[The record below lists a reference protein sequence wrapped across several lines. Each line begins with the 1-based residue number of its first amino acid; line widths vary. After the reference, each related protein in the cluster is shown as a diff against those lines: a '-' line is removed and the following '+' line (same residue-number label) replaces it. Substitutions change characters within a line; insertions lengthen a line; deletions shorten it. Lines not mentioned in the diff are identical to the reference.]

1 MPYED
6 NSVNLFLDGV
16 RVNGLEDI
24 TVTTSP
30 ISETIDYIGNE
41 GSQNIRSAYENTKLS
56 ISKKYYGPDGFI
68 NRFSGSLVNGYIT
81 VNNQTGNNIAF
92 TSGCLTNYSILFGIN
107 QQPSISCDFEFYNQC
122 GQLNI
127 TGQPFVVNNS
137 GFFYLNS
144 AAPEDYYYST
154 MAVIQTGNKRIYRY
168 NDNPLN
174 YFQTG
179 DDIYFS
185 GEYVNNIALI
195 SNTVSTGHTGYIY
208 RKERLPIVSSKGI
221 KLDID
226 DARNNNLIQASIN
239 YSFPKL
245 PIYNIGNKYPSKIFH
260 LTPSE
265 VICTLDFEPDNY
277 QLFNQNSWPN
287 SAKRNNL
294 NFRLFDKSGNFV
306 DAVNLGAM
314 ELISEK
320 SSVNM
325 DGTLR
330 ISAEYKKYLSV
341 ESTDSSFDISSLGNQ
356 VYFWLDANEIPNV
369 TYSPSE
375 FPVHILYDK
384 GVRQMNF
391 TGTYGDV
398 NVSASTKNGKRYIT
412 PNYDSR
418 GYGNNRLTYN
428 PTYNEDS
435 VEWAV
440 TVSGIECIFVGR
452 FTGSTS
458 SSTQSY
464 LAGSGPFNYL
474 YYGTNFS
481 TQTFQGNIGR
491 YFGTSSVIN
500 GSSSGI
506 YTDWQIFGIRR
517 GGGSPV
523 PNTGMWNGYSFG
535 AYTNSIS
542 TYDNFNGMQL
552 FGNPTMFTASWNG
565 DIGEIIWMAPQ
576 TESTR
581 NQIIKHL
588 ANKWGLS
595 AQINPNI

>member
-30 ISETIDYIGNE
+30 ISETVDYIGNE

-68 NRFSGSLVNGYIT
+68 NRFSGSLINGYIT
-81 VNNQTGNNIAF
+81 INNQTGNNIAF

-127 TGQPFVVNNS
+127 TGRPFVVNNS

-174 YFQTG
+174 YFRTG

-185 GEYVNNIALI
+185 GEYVSNIALI
-195 SNTVSTGHTGYIY
+195 SNTASTGHTGYIY

-277 QLFNQNSWPN
+277 ELFNQNNWPN

-306 DAVNLGAM
+306 DAVNLGTM

-330 ISAEYKKYLSV
+330 ISAEYKKY
-341 ESTDSSFDISSLGNQ
+341 SFTEPNYYYDISLLGNQ
-356 VYFWLDANEIPNV
+356 IYFWFDANNNPNT
-369 TYSPSE
+369 TYADSE

-384 GVRQMNF
+384 GPRDMNF
-391 TGTYGDV
+391 TGLNADATI
-398 NVSASTKNGKRYIT
+398 SANTRNGKRYLST
-412 PNYDSR
+412 TSASKR
-418 GYGNNRLTYN
+418 YGNNRLLYN
-428 PTYNEDS
+428 PTYGDNS
-435 VEWAV
+435 VEYAV
-440 TVSGIECIFVGR
+440 NQSGIECLFVLQ
-452 FTGSTS
+452 FTGSSFDHGYMCGQRIQNT
-458 SSTQSY
+458 
-464 LAGSGPFNYL
+464 L
-474 YYGTNFS
+474 YYG
-481 TQTFQGNIGR
+481 
-491 YFGTSSVIN
+491 IN
-500 GSSSGI
+500 GIVGNVGRDSSAGLGTIIANNNSGV
-506 YTDWQIFGIRR
+506 YTDWRIFGIRR
-517 GGGSPV
+517 GGGDTQ
-523 PNTGMWNGYSFG
+523 NTGLWNGYSFNS
-535 AYTNSIS
+535 YTNAPFPT
-542 TYDNFNGMQL
+542 TYDSFNGLVL
-552 FGNPTMFTASWNG
+552 FGSAGVGLPYSDYSWNG
-565 DIGEIIWMAPQ
+565 NIGEILWMAPQ
-576 TESTR
+576 TDSTR
-581 NQIIKHL
+581 NGIVKHL
-588 ANKWGLS
+588 AQKWGLLS
-595 AQINPNI
+595 DINPNI